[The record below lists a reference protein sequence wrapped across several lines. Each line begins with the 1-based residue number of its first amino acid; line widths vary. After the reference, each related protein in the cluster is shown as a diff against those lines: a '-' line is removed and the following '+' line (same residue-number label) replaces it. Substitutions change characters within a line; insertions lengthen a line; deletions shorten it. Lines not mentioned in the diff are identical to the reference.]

1 MTFTY
6 DLDALDTDLAL
17 VRLSIGDTVS
27 ATPVFQDEELNAM
40 LAMQGGSWRRAAA
53 VALERIATSQIL
65 LLKVIT
71 ILDVKTDGA
80 AVAKALLAQ
89 AQRLRADAAT
99 AEDED
104 GSTFEVIEMVT
115 GPFTYRERLHDEY
128 LRGNL

>member
-6 DLDALDTDLAL
+6 EVANLTTDLAL
-17 VRLSIGDTVS
+17 VRLSIGDTEVN
-27 ATPVFQDEELNAM
+27 TPVFQDEELNAF
-40 LAMQGGSWRRAAA
+40 LAVQGGSWRRAAA

-89 AQRLRADAAT
+89 AHQLRVDAAA
-99 AEDED
+99 AEDEN

-115 GPFTYRERLHDEY
+115 NDFGYRERIQDEY
-128 LRGNL
+128 LRGS